1 MQQVSFMRAARTD
14 KGVHAAGN
22 VVSLKLIVEDPDI
35 VTKINSYLPDQIRV
49 WGKELLKAYI

>member
-49 WGKELLKAYI
+49 WGKELFKA